1 MVLQWMFTF
10 GVCKHCH
17 LEYSL
22 CTKLRPER
30 GAKHFLT
37 KFSENPFE
45 NEGLLVQGKSPTY
58 QQVTGGGGE
67 RGRG

>member
-1 MVLQWMFTF
+1 MP
-10 GVCKHCH
+10 
-17 LEYSL
+17 
-22 CTKLRPER
+22 KLRPER

-58 QQVTGGGGE
+58 QQVTGGGG
-67 RGRG
+67 GRGVEARAGEGSPVQVSEQV